1 MSPICPGN
9 GEEPG
14 LGGGQVCKP
23 GWSVMK
29 RLVRE
34 QSIAGA
40 CVKHICRRTLCL
52 ELFWRGR
59 EFGSACIFSLVFSAL
74 F

>member
-1 MSPICPGN
+1 MSPACPGD

-14 LGGGQVCKP
+14 LGGGQVRKP
-23 GWSVMK
+23 ERSVMK
-29 RLVRE
+29 RLVRT
-34 QSIAGA
+34 ADCRA
-40 CVKHICRRTLCL
+40 CVKHICGTLCL